1 MDNYEFNKFEF
12 QNNLFV
18 SVDWLAFTFSS
29 LSFTDIL
36 LFLNLNYN
44 DFEPTGRGARGYKQ
58 MLKCKHADITIL
70 YDGTPNMGTHCE
82 ITSKGFYF
90 AMCSFFKPLLVST
103 PFNSTALDIP
113 FDFTHITYFLG
124 QLVKRA
130 KNISRLDLAID
141 DYTDDYFT
149 LDSLLDLVQS
159 GRCISKFKSFKY
171 EFSKKIGSLD
181 YTGKTIYFGS
191 RQSNVF
197 LRVYDKALEQKVS
210 NNMKWV
216 RWEFELKND
225 MAINSINSILKFK
238 SLPTF
243 VFSLLNTYLRFINLD
258 NERRTRCSTY
268 SVWSNFTGNVD
279 KVKLYVKP
287 AVKDIEY
294 IKKWFDT
301 YIGPTLGKIIDA
313 DNWDYR
319 FITDNIEQWSYR
331 GGVKLYEDD

>member
-1 MDNYEFNKFEF
+1 MKKFRIIIVCLCFLLFSVILFSVCKYGVLDIDNNVYNFISKNIMNDTLSSILKVVTH
-12 QNNLFV
+12 LGGV
-18 SVDWLAFTFSS
+18 AFTFSS

-124 QLVKRA
+124 QLVQRA
-130 KNISRLDLAID
+130 KNVSRLDLAID

-258 NERRTRCSTY
+258 NERRS
-268 SVWSNFTGNVD
+268 SLV
-279 KVKLYVKP
+279 
-287 AVKDIEY
+287 
-294 IKKWFDT
+294 
-301 YIGPTLGKIIDA
+301 
-313 DNWDYR
+313 
-319 FITDNIEQWSYR
+319 
-331 GGVKLYEDD
+331 